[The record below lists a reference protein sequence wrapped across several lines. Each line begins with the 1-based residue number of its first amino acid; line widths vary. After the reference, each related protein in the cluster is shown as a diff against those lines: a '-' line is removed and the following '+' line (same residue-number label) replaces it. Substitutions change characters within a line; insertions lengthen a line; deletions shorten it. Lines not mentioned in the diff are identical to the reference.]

1 MDAKAERLNLLGL
14 ASILSY
20 IVDLYLLRCYV
31 GNLPLVY
38 NIIHADLNSAFRHVH
53 NNKLLISISFTHD
66 INYNSLH
73 INPPK

>member
-1 MDAKAERLNLLGL
+1 MWATYLV
-14 ASILSY
+14 SY
-20 IVDLYLLRCYV
+20 NTD
-31 GNLPLVY
+31 
-38 NIIHADLNSAFRHVH
+38 ADLNSAFRHVH